1 MVEMEQPVDIL
12 ICQNLHLMELDI
24 VLLPMDNPDQDNT
37 YKEGIIRQT
46 EVVDHPQVEQGVE
59 VKVEVGVHHA
69 WNQSN
74 VQFPGHMVAHAV
86 MEHWKMLENKVFSVV
101 FAVISFL

>member
-1 MVEMEQPVDIL
+1 MDQVKSFQVPHAVVEYWNQD
-12 ICQNLHLMELDI
+12 MEL
-24 VLLPMDNPDQDNT
+24 
-37 YKEGIIRQT
+37 E
-46 EVVDHPQVEQGVE
+46 EVRQGVE

-86 MEHWKMLENKVFSVV
+86 MEHWKLLENKVFSV
-101 FAVISFL
+101 ILL